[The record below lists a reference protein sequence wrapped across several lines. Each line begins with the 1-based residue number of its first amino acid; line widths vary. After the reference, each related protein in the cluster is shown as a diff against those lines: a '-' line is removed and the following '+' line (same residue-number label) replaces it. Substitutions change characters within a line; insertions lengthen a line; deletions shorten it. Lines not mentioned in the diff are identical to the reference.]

1 MTKILLF
8 TYIPSPYQVELFN
21 CLASI
26 SNYNLTVAYIHEKSS
41 HRQWKL
47 LEIKHNHLFL
57 EDKVDHYDRVRTIM
71 ERSDLVIFNYY
82 QNLQL
87 LKLINERA
95 ASQKPW
101 CFWGERTGYR
111 LPPILGAYYRK
122 WKLAALH
129 LHQVPIWG
137 MGNWAIEQYRREFG
151 ESRPYF
157 NMPYISDLTRFSRS
171 KNTKSNPDARHF
183 LYSGSLIYRKGVDL
197 LARAF
202 SKLAAQYPQVS
213 LSFLGNG
220 PLQGRLGKQLAK
232 YGDRVKFLGFQSWEN
247 LPQFYHT
254 ADILCLPS
262 RHDGWGMVIPE
273 GMAAG
278 LPVIGTDRTGAA
290 RELIKTNENGWLI
303 PSGDVTALYHAMK
316 EATLLSNSALH
327 SYGDR
332 ARVTASNYSL
342 TNGVVKFNNCVQ
354 KTLEY
359 FS

>member
-21 CLASI
+21 CLASTG
-26 SNYNLTVAYIHEKSS
+26 NYNLTVAYLHQKTSY
-41 HRQWKL
+41 RQWKL

-57 EDKVDHYDRVRTIM
+57 EDKVDQYAWARTIM

-82 QNLQL
+82 QNTQL
-87 LKLINERA
+87 LELINYRA

-101 CFWGERTGYR
+101 CFWGEPTGYR
-111 LPPILGAYYRK
+111 LPPSLGTYYRK
-122 WKLAALH
+122 WKLSALH
-129 LHQVPIWG
+129 RYQVPIWG
-137 MGNWAIEQYRREFG
+137 MGNWAVEQYRREFG
-151 ESRPYF
+151 DSRPYF
-157 NMPYISDLTRFSRS
+157 NMPYTSDLTRFSQS
-171 KNTKSNPDARHF
+171 KNTKSHPDSRHF
-183 LYSGSLIYRKGVDL
+183 LYSGALIYRKGVDL

-202 SKLAAQYPQVS
+202 TKLAAQYPQVS
-213 LSFLGNG
+213 LSFLGDG
-220 PLQGRLGKQLAK
+220 PLQGKLAKQLAK

-262 RHDGWGMVIPE
+262 RHDGWGLVIPE

-290 RELIKTNENGWLI
+290 RELIKTNENSWLI
-303 PSGDVTALYHAMK
+303 PSGDARVLYNAMK
-316 EATLLSNSALH
+316 EATLLSTSGLR
-327 SYGDR
+327 SYGDV

-342 TNGVVKFNNCVQ
+342 TNGVAKFNSCVRA
-354 KTLEY
+354 TLEHL
-359 FS
+359 S